1 MRKLPSGAAFV
12 ARGVEI
18 RRLASGELVFKYDL
32 DIAGRRDHSAIGRES
47 DGMTWRR
54 AQELAG
60 QRRAELRQAAGLAAP
75 PEERGARQSFR
86 DAAAAYLTHEE
97 ATGGRNLKRKRMHM
111 RNHLAP
117 YFRDLAIGL
126 LTTERLKAYRQHRA
140 LAGASP
146 ATVNRELATTGHF
159 LNFCSQAK
167 KWLPKGHC
175 AIPRVAETRKARA
188 VLDDAQR
195 EALLASAIEDP
206 NPRLWMF
213 TAFVTMTPMRH
224 SEVLAARYEHLDA
237 ESCLLE
243 IPVAKSGSRQQPV
256 PPQLRDLIV
265 AERAKGK
272 TGFIFPSAKSKSGHA
287 TRMNAPFRRAVT
299 RAGLDVNAVVPHLG
313 RHSAISRLAAAG
325 VGAHTMQQVSGHR
338 SRQMLDWYVHVYG
351 REAQAAAALLGLD
364 PARKS
369 PDLPPNGPE
378 TAAEPPAKPANIVA
392 FSKK

>member
-32 DIAGRRDHSAIGRES
+32 DIAGRRDHSVIGREG
-47 DGMTWRR
+47 DGVTWRR
-54 AQELAG
+54 ARELAG

-75 PEERGARQSFR
+75 PEDRGARQSFR
-86 DAAAAYLTHEE
+86 DAAAAYLAHEE
-97 ATGGRNLKRKRMHM
+97 ATGGRNLGRKRMHM

-126 LTTERLKAYRQHRA
+126 LTTDRLKAYRQHRT

-146 ATVNRELATTGHF
+146 ATINRELATAGHF
-159 LNFCSQAK
+159 LNFCSQTK
-167 KWLPKGHC
+167 KWLQKGHC
-175 AIPRVAETRKARA
+175 SIPRVAEARKARA

-195 EALLASAIEDP
+195 EALLTSAIEDP
-206 NPRLWMF
+206 NPLLWMF
-213 TAFVTMTPMRH
+213 TAFITMTPMRH

-243 IPVAKSGSRQQPV
+243 IPAAKSGARQQPV

-265 AERAKGK
+265 AGRAKGK
-272 TGFIFPSAKSKSGHA
+272 TGFIFPSTKSKSGHA
-287 TRMNAPFRRAVT
+287 TRMNAPFRRAVA
-299 RAGLDVNAVVPHLG
+299 RAQLDVNAVTPHLG
-313 RHSAISRLAAAG
+313 RHSSASKMAAAG
-325 VGAHTMQQVSGHR
+325 VGAFVIQRVTGHKSR
-338 SRQMLDWYVHVYG
+338 SVLDWYVHTYG
-351 REAQAAAALLGLD
+351 AEAQAAAALLGLE

-369 PDLPPNGPE
+369 PDLPPNGPG
-378 TAAEPPAKPANIVA
+378 TAAEPPTKTANIAA